1 MEEVPQQTHRNSLQ
15 DLFDDVSSVSFT
27 VVTSLHDPGNQ
38 KGWKYHMTKTGSNE
52 NSRSM
57 FHVDVK
63 QCDGSGGWCHILSDG
78 ASSRRWVA
86 VPVEQFSSSHQFQN
100 QSNVCVRLKNLLQLD
115 LTVEITVRH
124 NSRTQQSQVTTWHW
138 WSSWSRWCS
147 VCKVSQ
153 CYQSLLPIINMTHH
167 SSSATNHT
175 HNQLLIKWHEGTET
189 HSRYSGVTDA
199 AGRRFQCEQSSYRSA
214 TKETERSIVWDINML
229 HAVSLHSKS
238 TGFKQPGLEK
248 HIVAGKR

>member
-1 MEEVPQQTHRNSLQ
+1 M
-15 DLFDDVSSVSFT
+15 
-27 VVTSLHDPGNQ
+27 
-38 KGWKYHMTKTGSNE
+38 KTQEACFMLTLNYVMA
-52 NSRSM
+52 R
-57 FHVDVK
+57 V
-63 QCDGSGGWCHILSDG
+63 
-78 ASSRRWVA
+78 ASRRWVA

-115 LTVEITVRH
+115 LTVETTVRH

-138 WSSWSRWCS
+138 WSSWRRWRS

-153 CYQSLLPIINMTHH
+153 CYQSLLPIINMKHH
-167 SSSATNHT
+167 GNSATNHT
-175 HNQLLIKWHEGTET
+175 RNWLLIKGHEGKET

-199 AGRRFQCEQSSYRSA
+199 AGRRFQCERSSYRSV
-214 TKETERSIVWDINML
+214 TKETGRTCWSIVWDIHIL

-238 TGFKQPGLEK
+238 TGFKQPGPEK